1 MGDKILFRYMSNMRL
16 QAHIQHVAK
25 DSSQVFFTRHAQDR
39 MLQRA
44 VSDIQVLECLRFG
57 LMQRPA
63 QFDQTTGTVKCRM
76 EYFGSARNLAVVV
89 ALEDSDPD
97 LLVVTVMTRMR

>member
-1 MGDKILFRYMSNMRL
+1 MRL
-16 QAHIQHVAK
+16 QVHIQQVAK